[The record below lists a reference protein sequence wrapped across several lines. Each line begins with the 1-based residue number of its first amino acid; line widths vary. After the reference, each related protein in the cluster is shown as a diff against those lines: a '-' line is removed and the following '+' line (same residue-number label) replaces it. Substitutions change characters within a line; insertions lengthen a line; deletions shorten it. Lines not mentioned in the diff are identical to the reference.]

1 MSPFKLRE
9 QVPLFAF
16 VAMLFVM
23 GVLFGALMVN
33 QLTLGQKQDL
43 SAYLGHFF
51 QTFNQTESLQ
61 SHTVFVQ
68 SLISNL
74 KWILLITLMGLSV
87 IGLPF
92 VLILNF
98 LKGALL
104 GFTVRYLIDRMAW
117 KGVIMTFISVTPQ
130 QLLMIPALF
139 IISVV
144 AIAYSLY
151 VIKYRRL
158 TPMVWNLTKIT
169 IVMCLITFMATLF
182 ETFVTPKLLLF
193 ITPWLLAN

>member
-1 MSPFKLRE
+1 MTPFKLRE

-43 SAYLGHFF
+43 SAYLSHFF
-51 QTFNQTESLQ
+51 QTFNQTNPLESRTL
-61 SHTVFVQ
+61 FVQ
-68 SLISNL
+68 SLFSNL
-74 KWILLITLMGLSV
+74 KWIILIALMGLSV
-87 IGLPF
+87 IGLPL

-117 KGVIMTFISVTPQ
+117 KGVIMTFVSVTPQ
-130 QLLMIPALF
+130 QLLLIPALF
-139 IISVV
+139 IMSVM

-151 VIKYRRL
+151 VIKHRKL
-158 TPMVWNLTKIT
+158 TPLVWNLTQIT
-169 IVMCLITFMATLF
+169 IGMSVITIMATLF

>member
-1 MSPFKLRE
+1 MTPFKLRE

-51 QTFNQTESLQ
+51 QTLSQTNPLESQ
-61 SHTVFVQ
+61 SLFVQ
-68 SLISNL
+68 SLFSNL
-74 KWILLITLMGLSV
+74 KWILLLAMMGLSV

-104 GFTVRYLIDRMAW
+104 GFTIRYLIDRMAW
-117 KGVIMTFISVTPQ
+117 KGVIMTFVSVTPQ
-130 QLLMIPALF
+130 QLLLIPALF
-139 IISVV
+139 IMSVM

-151 VIKYRRL
+151 VIKHRRL
-158 TPMVWNLTKIT
+158 TPLMWNLTLTTLGMSAIT
-169 IVMCLITFMATLF
+169 ILATLF

>member
-1 MSPFKLRE
+1 MTPFKLRE

-16 VAMLFVM
+16 VAMLFIM

-43 SAYLGHFF
+43 SAYLSHFF
-51 QTFNQTESLQ
+51 QTFHQTTSMESKTL
-61 SHTVFVQ
+61 FVQ
-68 SLISNL
+68 SLFNNL
-74 KWILLITLMGLSV
+74 KWILLISLLGLSV

-92 VLILNF
+92 VLIFNF

-117 KGVIMTFISVTPQ
+117 KGVIMTFVSVMPQ
-130 QLLMIPALF
+130 QLLLIPALF
-139 IISVV
+139 ITSVM

-151 VIKYRRL
+151 VMKHRRL
-158 TPMVWNLTKIT
+158 TPMVWNLTRIT
-169 IVMCLITFMATLF
+169 LGMSVITLIATLF
-182 ETFVTPKLLLF
+182 ETFVTPKLLLY